1 MERDCRVVAKTSW
14 RREDLPPY
22 SLALHGITQAA
33 YTSAGRKRRAH
44 HAKRPSLQEH
54 HPVRLPV
61 RWVEEVYPEKA
72 RLGAPVPDLRPPLE
86 VARQLTPDLDPVHV
100 LSLGIQDREKRLLEH
115 ARTDAYPERQ
125 QEDRQAHTVET
136 DARGLKGGE
145 LVLTAQG

>member
-1 MERDCRVVAKTSW
+1 
-14 RREDLPPY
+14 
-22 SLALHGITQAA
+22 
-33 YTSAGRKRRAH
+33 
-44 HAKRPSLQEH
+44 
-54 HPVRLPV
+54 
-61 RWVEEVYPEKA
+61 
-72 RLGAPVPDLRPPLE
+72 
-86 VARQLTPDLDPVHV
+86 VARQLTPDPDPVHL